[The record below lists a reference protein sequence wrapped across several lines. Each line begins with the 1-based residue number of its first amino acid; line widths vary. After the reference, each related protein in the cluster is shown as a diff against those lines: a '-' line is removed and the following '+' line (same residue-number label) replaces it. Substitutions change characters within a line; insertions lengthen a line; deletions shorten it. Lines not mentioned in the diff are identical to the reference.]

1 LRCIWKLTDALISCP
16 LIYLHCSNLLPTV
29 NPNQPNTLPPDYFDS
44 VYDANADPWNFE
56 ASPYEKA
63 KYADTVAALRQ
74 EHYQAAFEIGCSLG
88 VLTELLAP
96 QCRQLLAVDVAEAPL
111 ARARQRCA
119 HLPQVE
125 FQRMVLPTEF
135 PAGRHFDLVV
145 LSEVGYYWALPD
157 LERAA
162 ALLIEALQP
171 GGQLLLVHWTPPVHD
186 YPLTGDEV
194 HDFFLAKTESD
205 GPLKHMHGHRAEQY
219 RLDLLARC

>member
-1 LRCIWKLTDALISCP
+1 M
-16 LIYLHCSNLLPTV
+16 

-74 EHYQAAFEIGCSLG
+74 NQYHAAFEIGCSLG

-96 QCRQLLAVDVAEAPL
+96 RCQQLLAVDVAEAPL

-125 FQRMVLPTEF
+125 FQRMTLPAEF
-135 PAGRHFDLVV
+135 PVGRRFDLVV

-157 LERAA
+157 LKQTA
-162 ALLIEALQP
+162 ALLVDALLP
-171 GGQLLLVHWTPPVHD
+171 GGQLLLVHRTPPVHD

-194 HDFFLAKTESD
+194 HDFFLAKT
-205 GPLKHMHGHRAEQY
+205 GPGALLEHTHGHRAEQY
-219 RLDLLARC
+219 RLDLLTRR